1 MENDWSD
8 LEGFREEVTRLDP
21 KTTYREFCACL
32 VGVGFDTQ
40 FKDDMPG
47 EELAGEVMD
56 ILMGIPEECRWSLA
70 LSILFSGGAR
80 TELTTSRIHEQ
91 LADAFRSM
99 LSQTRDA
106 LKENAP
112 AYEVLE
118 QVVEAF
124 GEGMNEMQKRS
135 AMDSDDAEPYIAGSS
150 SCFVDD
156 GKDIRHQQI
165 MEMKAKQF
173 SREVGALRESGE
185 ITSKSEG
192 VNLAMQK
199 MATFISRVLV
209 GPGQ

>member
-1 MENDWSD
+1 MQNDWSD
-8 LEGFREEVTRLDP
+8 LKGFKEAVGQLDP
-21 KTTYREFCACL
+21 QTTYREFCACL

-91 LADAFRSM
+91 LADAFRG
-99 LSQTRDA
+99 LLNQTQDA
-106 LKENAP
+106 MKQNAP
-112 AYEVLE
+112 ADEVLE

-135 AMDSDDAEPYIAGSS
+135 AIDSDDAEPFIAASS

-156 GKDIRHQQI
+156 GKDIRHNKI

-173 SREVGALRESGE
+173 SREVGALRDKGE

-192 VNLAMQK
+192 VNLAMHK

-209 GPGQ
+209 DPGQ

>member
-8 LEGFREEVTRLDP
+8 LEGFREAVTRLDP

-56 ILMGIPEECRWSLA
+56 ILMSIPEECRWSLA

-106 LKENAP
+106 MK
-112 AYEVLE
+112 
-118 QVVEAF
+118 
-124 GEGMNEMQKRS
+124 
-135 AMDSDDAEPYIAGSS
+135 AGSS

-192 VNLAMQK
+192 VNLAMRK